1 MGYEDWPRWLRERL
15 DLFPEE
21 PLASYVSGSLPEEES
36 MPPGDVRT
44 IQMLILTQDYLCGY
58 ELTVSQSSK
67 HGVTGQYESHGIPL
81 GAIKALRVKESG
93 VIWQKDAK
101 GPEYRATISLDRVL
115 PPFGQEAQLAGDEG
129 RLFIAA
135 LVQAK
140 S

>member
-1 MGYEDWPRWLRERL
+1 MLLAIALMEYEDWPGWLRERL

-44 IQMLILTQDYLCGY
+44 IQMLILTPNYLCGY
-58 ELTVSQSSK
+58 ELTVSESSK
-67 HGVTGQYESHGIPL
+67 YGVTGQYESHGILL

-101 GPEYRATISLDRVL
+101 GPRVQGDHF
-115 PPFGQEAQLAGDEG
+115 FGPSTSAFRSGGSA
-129 RLFIAA
+129 RR
-135 LVQAK
+135 
-140 S
+140 